1 MIGPTNRQSRIRG
14 LTPRMSAIRRT
25 VPHSV
30 FAATRDGVA
39 AKNVQGSFLPR
50 RGPARHRGCG
60 HRWPEPRTA
69 ILDYLYDHVRSPEF
83 QVRLRWNKGDVV
95 FWDNRVVQHY
105 AVPDYNER
113 RLIHRISILPYSDS
127 GRPLAEAAHATA

>member
-1 MIGPTNRQSRIRG
+1 M
-14 LTPRMSAIRRT
+14 
-25 VPHSV
+25 
-30 FAATRDGVA
+30 
-39 AKNVQGSFLPR
+39 
-50 RGPARHRGCG
+50 ARH
-60 HRWPEPRTA
+60 PETDRKLLFVNYNWTTYIDGIPVAESLA

-83 QVRLRWNKGDVV
+83 QVRLRWNTGDVV
-95 FWDNRVVQHY
+95 FSDNRFVQHY